1 MSEIATTLITGATSG
16 IGRASA
22 RAFSELGSR
31 VIVTGRRADRLG
43 ELAEELP
50 GEAHPLAFDV
60 RDRVE
65 VKAALDGLPEDWAQV
80 DVLVNNAGLALGKEP
95 MHEGSLDEWT
105 QMLETN
111 VLGLLHVTDWVL
123 PRMVQRGQGHII
135 NIGSNAGREVY
146 PGGAVYCASKAAVDR
161 ITKGM
166 RMDALGTGIRV
177 SEVDPGMVE
186 TEFSEVRFRGDR
198 DAASKVYE
206 GLTPLSADD
215 VAETIVWVATRPPH
229 VQIADI
235 LIYPTC
241 QAGSGKVARRS

>member
-31 VIVTGRRADRLG
+31 VIVTGRRADRLE

-60 RDRVE
+60 RDRAE
-65 VKAALDGLPEDWAQV
+65 VKAALDGLPEDWAQI

-186 TEFSEVRFRGDR
+186 TEFSEVRFRGDS

>member
-1 MSEIATTLITGATSG
+1 MSDISTTLITGATSG
-16 IGRASA
+16 IGRACA
-22 RAFSELGSR
+22 RAFSDLGSR
-31 VIVTGRRADRLG
+31 VIVTGRRAERLE
-43 ELAEELP
+43 ELADQLP

-60 RDRVE
+60 RDRDQVT
-65 VKAALDGLPEDWAQV
+65 AAIDGLPEDWQQI

-95 MHEGSLDEWT
+95 MHQGSLDEWT

-111 VLGLLHVTDWVL
+111 VLGLLHVTDRIL
-123 PRMVQRGQGHII
+123 PRMVERGHGHII

-198 DAASKVYE
+198 DAAAKVYA
-206 GLTPLSADD
+206 GLTPLSPDD
-215 VAETIVWVATRPPH
+215 VAEAIVWVATRPPH
-229 VQIADI
+229 VQIADM
-235 LIYPTC
+235 LIYPTS
-241 QAGSGKVARRS
+241 QAGSGKVARRT

>member
-1 MSEIATTLITGATSG
+1 MSDIATTLITGATSG
-16 IGRASA
+16 IGRACA
-22 RAFSELGSR
+22 RAFSDLGSR
-31 VIVTGRRADRLG
+31 VIVTGRRAERLE

-50 GEAHPLAFDV
+50 GAAHPLAFDV
-60 RDRVE
+60 RDREQVA
-65 VKAALDGLPEDWAQV
+65 AALDGLPEDWQRI

-111 VLGLLHVTDWVL
+111 VLGLLHVTDRIL
-123 PRMVQRGQGHII
+123 PKMVERGHGHVI

-198 DAASKVYE
+198 DAAAKVYA
-206 GLTPLSADD
+206 GLTPLSPEDI
-215 VAETIVWVATRPPH
+215 AEAIVWVATRPPH
-229 VQIADI
+229 VQIADM
-235 LIYPTC
+235 LIYPTS
-241 QAGSGKVARRS
+241 QAGSGKVARRA

>member
-1 MSEIATTLITGATSG
+1 MSDIATTVITGATSG
-16 IGRASA
+16 IGRACA

-31 VIVTGRRADRLG
+31 VIVTGRRAERLE
-43 ELAEELP
+43 ELTGQLP
-50 GEAHPLAFDV
+50 GEAYPLAFDV
-60 RDRVE
+60 RDRAQVT
-65 VKAALDGLPEDWAQV
+65 AAFDGLPDDWRQV

-95 MHEGSLDEWT
+95 MHEGNLDEWT
-105 QMLETN
+105 QMVETN
-111 VLGLLHVTDWVL
+111 VLGLLHVTDWFL
-123 PRMVQRGQGHII
+123 PKMVERGHGHVI

-186 TEFSEVRFRGDR
+186 TEFSEIRFRGDR
-198 DAASKVYE
+198 DAAATVYE
-206 GLTPLSADD
+206 GLQPLSPEDI
-215 VAETIVWVATRPPH
+215 AEAIVWVATRPPH
-229 VQIADI
+229 VQIADM

-241 QAGSGKVARRS
+241 QAGAGKVARRT